1 MDGGNCSSITGFI
14 FLGIIDNAEDK
25 VTIFNIVLIIY
36 LTGHLANLGMMFLIK
51 MDLQLHTPVY
61 FFLGHLFFCVLCY
74 ALQFTP
80 RCSWTYLPRTNQYPP
95 MAMLCN
101 SWSSVSLS
109 ILSVSCQQWWPMIST
124 RPSATP
130 CSMWSAYPA
139 GCAPCLWLG
148 FTWWGWQMLW

>member
-80 RCSWTYLPRTNQYPP
+80 RF
-95 MAMLCN
+95 AK
-101 SWSSVSLS
+101 
-109 ILSVSCQQWWPMIST
+109 WPV
-124 RPSATP
+124 R
-130 CSMWSAYPA
+130 
-139 GCAPCLWLG
+139 
-148 FTWWGWQMLW
+148 

>member
-101 SWSSVSLS
+101 SWSCVSENLPFP
-109 ILSVSCQQWWPMIST
+109 LGKPQPQAGST
-124 RPSATP
+124 PHRT
-130 CSMWSAYPA
+130 C
-139 GCAPCLWLG
+139 
-148 FTWWGWQMLW
+148 